1 VTTPAENPPDQ
12 ALIAAVLA
20 GDRDRFQALV
30 ERYEAPLKRLAK
42 NRLGRFDWAEDVVQE
57 TFLWAYKS
65 LASYDSRYSFRTW
78 LWTILLNQCNRHF
91 QRRTRQAALEV
102 ESRSAQS
109 PANNNEP
116 LLSTEVSPADTLIAK
131 ERSQQLATVL
141 AALPEVQADALR
153 LRFFGDLKFQ
163 EIADVQGCSLSSA
176 KNRVRWGL
184 LKMAECLEKELPTVP
199 VAEFVEESL

>member
-1 VTTPAENPPDQ
+1 VTTPVENLPDQ

-30 ERYEAPLKRLAK
+30 ERYEGPLKRLAK
-42 NRLGRFDWAEDVVQE
+42 NRLGRFEWAEDVVQE

-102 ESRSAQS
+102 ESRGAQS
-109 PANNNEP
+109 MASDNEP
-116 LLSTEVSPADTLIAK
+116 LLSTEISPADTLIAK

-141 AALPEVQADALR
+141 AALPQVQADALR

-184 LKMAECLEKELPTVP
+184 LKMAECLEKELSTVV
-199 VAEFVEESL
+199 VAEPVEESL